1 MMGKIQI
8 HGVPETMLQT
18 LYARAAY
25 SQKKNAKFH
34 DDRAVEIVSRM
45 DYDFSLAGKDAM
57 MSKGVIAR
65 TLLLDRMA
73 GDFIR
78 KNPKSTVIN
87 IACGLDTRV
96 YRLNTPPS
104 VRWYNLDLPETIEV
118 RRRFLPENGNITMIA
133 KSAMDE
139 SWADEIEEPEGRV
152 LVIIEGLSMYLS
164 EQDVRQMLSII
175 SRRFE
180 RAEVIME
187 VMNPWVVKNV
197 KEKSIEKTRAKFT
210 WGIKS
215 GKELQHILPEYTWV
229 RDVSLAEG
237 MKTIMPVY
245 YLFGWIPAVKNISNK
260 LVVLRKEG
268 KVRWM
273 VHNDG

>member
-18 LYARAAY
+18 LYARTAY

-78 KNPKSTVIN
+78 KNLKSTVVN

-104 VRWYNLDLPETIEV
+104 V
-118 RRRFLPENGNITMIA
+118 
-133 KSAMDE
+133 
-139 SWADEIEEPEGRV
+139 
-152 LVIIEGLSMYLS
+152 LSL
-164 EQDVRQMLSII
+164 I
-175 SRRFE
+175 
-180 RAEVIME
+180 
-187 VMNPWVVKNV
+187 
-197 KEKSIEKTRAKFT
+197 
-210 WGIKS
+210 
-215 GKELQHILPEYTWV
+215 HI
-229 RDVSLAEG
+229 
-237 MKTIMPVY
+237 
-245 YLFGWIPAVKNISNK
+245 
-260 LVVLRKEG
+260 
-268 KVRWM
+268 
-273 VHNDG
+273 

>member
-78 KNPKSTVIN
+78 KNPKARWST
-87 IACGLDTRV
+87 
-96 YRLNTPPS
+96 
-104 VRWYNLDLPETIEV
+104 LP
-118 RRRFLPENGNITMIA
+118 A
-133 KSAMDE
+133 
-139 SWADEIEEPEGRV
+139 
-152 LVIIEGLSMYLS
+152 
-164 EQDVRQMLSII
+164 
-175 SRRFE
+175 
-180 RAEVIME
+180 
-187 VMNPWVVKNV
+187 
-197 KEKSIEKTRAKFT
+197 
-210 WGIKS
+210 
-215 GKELQHILPEYTWV
+215 
-229 RDVSLAEG
+229 
-237 MKTIMPVY
+237 
-245 YLFGWIPAVKNISNK
+245 GWTQGCTA
-260 LVVLRKEG
+260 
-268 KVRWM
+268 
-273 VHNDG
+273 